1 MRSILLYVG
10 LCLANDDVKVKA
22 NVGTGEPGRV
32 VGGETDRMV
41 PCIMRRERE
50 AAFGGSFC
58 FDNGFTALYFL
69 NKVNEYVFGTLCLR
83 CVPRHRRVFQVY
95 RQICMPA
102 GALTIRGHGNDLD
115 SGEKPSTGK

>member
-41 PCIMRRERE
+41 PCIVRRERE
-50 AAFGGSFC
+50 AAFGGTFC

-69 NKVNEYVFGTLCLR
+69 NKVNEYVFGTLCLEV
-83 CVPRHRRVFQVY
+83 CTSTSTC
-95 RQICMPA
+95 I
-102 GALTIRGHGNDLD
+102 
-115 SGEKPSTGK
+115 PSLSSDMYACWGSDHSRAR